1 SRNFHFVSATPS
13 STDTMF
19 IRFNHS
25 FSDQRGLLGAMGV
38 RQQQRQQ
45 QRQQPSQGQK
55 KSAKWSQSI
64 NGGFVFNDLRNT
76 VLNPF
81 PGLGGKQTV
90 HNMNTNFGYSAVKG
104 LFLNSLRFTWNRSN
118 VNGINRF
125 TNVNNI
131 EEQLG
136 ITGVSQLPADY
147 GLPVL
152 NFQPQFSSLRDMTP
166 VFRNNQ
172 TFVISDSMSLTRGKH
187 SWTWGGDFR
196 RILADVRNAG
206 NARGTFTFT
215 GAATGLPGPNQ
226 RVVPGTGLAFADFL
240 LGYAQQT
247 SIQFGA
253 EDYQFR
259 SNSWDLF
266 VQDNWRAGKTLT
278 LNLGLRYE
286 YVTPYIEINNQL
298 ANLDVAS
305 AFSAVA
311 VVLPG
316 QVGPLSGKKY
326 PSGLIKPDANNFA
339 PRVGAAWK
347 PFSKTVVR
355 AGYGINYNLAQY
367 GLMSTQLGFQP
378 PFASAQINPAA
389 TTTSL
394 TLQNGF
400 PFNPV
405 SPNQLT
411 NTYAVDPNYALAY
424 VQTWNLNIQQE
435 VKSSVVINIGYS
447 GSKGTHLDMLRAPDQ
462 LPTGGPRFPA
472 CTPLTPLNTPCVS
485 PFLYE
490 SSEGSSILHA

>member
-1 SRNFHFVSATPS
+1 
-13 STDTMF
+13 
-19 IRFNHS
+19 
-25 FSDQRGLLGAMGV
+25 
-38 RQQQRQQ
+38 
-45 QRQQPSQGQK
+45 
-55 KSAKWSQSI
+55 
-64 NGGFVFNDLRNT
+64 NT

-104 LFLNSLRFTWNRSN
+104 LFLNSLRFTWSRNN
-118 VNGINRF
+118 VNGTNQF

-131 EEQLG
+131 EGQLG
-136 ITGVSQLPADY
+136 IAGVSQLPADY

-166 VFRNNQ
+166 AFRNNQ
-172 TFVISDSMSLTRGKH
+172 TFAISDSMSLTRGKH

-196 RILADVRNAG
+196 RILADVRNAA

-215 GAATGLPGPNQ
+215 GTATGSP
-226 RVVPGTGLAFADFL
+226 FADFL

-259 SNSWDLF
+259 ANSWDLF
-266 VQDNWRAGKTLT
+266 VQDNWRVGKNLT

-286 YVTPYIEINNQL
+286 NVTPYVEANQQL
-298 ANLDVAS
+298 ANLDVAPD
-305 AFSAVA
+305 FSAVA

-316 QVGPLSGKKY
+316 QIGPITGKKF
-326 PSGLIKPDANNFA
+326 PDSLINPDRNNFA
-339 PRVGAAWK
+339 PRVGLAWK

-378 PFASAQINPAA
+378 PFANAQINSLLSSQPQ
-389 TTTSL
+389 TGL

-400 PFNPV
+400 PVAAPNP
-405 SPNQLT
+405 NHIT
-411 NTYAVDPNYALAY
+411 NTYAVDPDYKLAY
-424 VQTWNLNIQQE
+424 VQSWNINIQQE
-435 VKSSVVINIGYS
+435 LKSSVVINVGYT
-447 GSKGTHLDMLRAPDQ
+447 GSKGTHLDIVRAPDQ
-462 LPTGGPRFPA
+462 TPTGLPLFA
-472 CTPLTPLNTPCVS
+472 SCTPVPAAN
-485 PFLYE
+485 
-490 SSEGSSILHA
+490 